1 MNIHLAE
8 TLTPI
13 LGKAD
18 ALMASISGG
27 KDSDVML
34 MALHEFRLEQG
45 WNIPIVAIHC
55 DVGRME
61 WRETLQHC
69 EKLAEKYAD
78 EFHVL
83 RHELDL
89 VDGIKRR
96 MATRPDAP
104 PFPSSAARYCTA
116 GWKRE
121 VCDKYI
127 RQRWQQDATVI
138 VATGLRDE
146 ESRARAAKPDCW
158 ERGSSAPT
166 LRRTVFDW
174 LPIRHWTLADVWTQL
189 GYTLPELRQAQ
200 SDYHK
205 ADDTDRSRMEKQFGA
220 HVAYLRGN
228 ERLSCAL
235 CVLGSQND
243 LRNGAEWNRDL
254 YRELVQIEIDS
265 GFSFQNKKPL
275 SAMRP
280 DLLTP
285 DQLAALAKQTKQ
297 LKLF

>member
-1 MNIHLAE
+1 MNIN
-8 TLTPI
+8 TPDSITPI

-18 ALMASISGG
+18 ALIVSISGG
-27 KDSDVML
+27 KDSDAML
-34 MALHEFRLEQG
+34 LALHDFRQQHG
-45 WNIPIVAIHC
+45 WNIPLIAIHC

-61 WRETLQHC
+61 WRETLPHC
-69 EKLAEKYAD
+69 EQMAEKYAD

-104 PFPSSAARYCTA
+104 PFPSSAARFCTA

-127 RQRWQQDATVI
+127 RQRWQQNATVI
-138 VATGLRDE
+138 VAIGLRDE

-166 LRRTVFDW
+166 LNRSVYDW
-174 LPIRHWTLADVWTQL
+174 LPIRHWTLADVWNRL
-189 GYTLPELRQAQ
+189 GYSLNDLHNLQAYYRAADSSLR
-200 SDYHK
+200 
-205 ADDTDRSRMEKQFGA
+205 RMQENVFGA

-243 LRNGAEWNRDL
+243 LRNGAEWNHDL
-254 YRELVQIEIDS
+254 YRELVQIEIES
-265 GFSFQNKKPL
+265 GFSFQEKKPL
-275 SAMRP
+275 SNLRP

-285 DQLAALAKQTKQ
+285 EQVTAINANARQRR
-297 LKLF
+297 LF